1 MHPSGEDTIY
11 HFCLLRTCGGAFHAS
26 LWLPCYSGATSAP
39 LVLPSFFL
47 YIQRD
52 FFKCVLAYR
61 QRVLEHCDD
70 ESTQNAMMEEIMQSV
85 VTLTEDQYGNYVI
98 QVTVYS
104 FPVLF
109 SDKGTESFFCQSF
122 QHYLLCLLACVYLIS
137 LVYYDQIFQILVEK
151 MYDTQKWLY
160 LLLLNKWHLAFSRF
174 LLFQSVVLCYDV
186 LY

>member
-26 LWLPCYSGATSAP
+26 LWLPCYSGAT
-39 LVLPSFFL
+39 LTFLWFCHLFL
-47 YIQRD
+47 YRD
-52 FFKCVLAYR
+52 CPKHVLGYC

-104 FPVLF
+104 FHVPF
-109 SDKGTESFFCQSF
+109 
-122 QHYLLCLLACVYLIS
+122 LIYS
-137 LVYYDQIFQILVEK
+137 L
-151 MYDTQKWLY
+151 
-160 LLLLNKWHLAFSRF
+160 S
-174 LLFQSVVLCYDV
+174 
-186 LY
+186 